1 MQWIY
6 TQYLGIYAQY
16 LAYFV
21 SILVLLTSAA
31 TISLIKIVNEKRW
44 WIISFFTGSLF
55 LALIDVYLVF
65 EIYDWLRTT
74 VLLMSGQCMPS
85 GNDVACDIDIQE
97 HSAYLKAAIILMII
111 SFVLLVIGY
120 LIKVTCH
127 DKK

>member
-16 LAYFV
+16 LAYFA

-31 TISLIKIVNEKRW
+31 TISLIKIVDGKKRW
-44 WIISFFTGSLF
+44 WIISFFIASLVF
-55 LALIDVYLVF
+55 ALIDVYLVF

-74 VLLMSGQCMPS
+74 VLLMSGQCLPS

-97 HSAYLKAAIILMII
+97 HSAYLKTAIILMIT

-127 DKK
+127 DK